1 MFLDGLIVTKPVVV
15 SSFKNTIVAAG
26 LFPRLLPRGE
36 HGEIAHGL
44 PAITTAATRL
54 RGYGRIEAISREA
67 LLNDDIGLIGGVI
80 ESLAYAAASCE
91 SDIAYSA
98 LLDNP
103 TMGDGFALFS
113 TQHKNLAPAAGLT
126 TASLAAATTLL
137 AAQTAPTGEALHLLP
152 AFVLCGPALAA
163 DARALLTA
171 QTPPSGGETAAVP
184 QLVVDAR
191 IADAR
196 WYLATDPS
204 TWPTVAVAHLT
215 DQATPLVDTRD
226 GWDIEGR
233 EVRARL
239 DVAAV
244 AADFRGLVLTPAV

>member
-126 TASLAAATTLL
+126 TASLA
-137 AAQTAPTGEALHLLP
+137 
-152 AFVLCGPALAA
+152 

-239 DVAAV
+239 DVAA
-244 AADFRGLVLTPAV
+244 DFRGLVLTPAV